1 MSVRYSVAGP
11 SVPSDDKLDS
21 TVGGQLTRAPHDT
34 SSDSALSDG
43 IPAGLRNDDPR
54 LRPVLPPTLLPAA
67 LRRVVELSEVEDQ
80 LTDDVRANVTQV
92 AAEIPSM
99 PLEDAL
105 VDLLRAADAEFHSVG
120 RRRPC
125 EERWLEAMALRIGLV
140 GGPPMTLEEVGRRL
154 GVTRERVRQV
164 MAKHMSLP
172 NCRRPYLPQIDR
184 ALELVHDLVPCGVEE
199 MGAVLQQQGIT
210 ASRISF
216 DSLRAAAVFTGRVLD
231 LVMFDGLVVRDR
243 REAAAV
249 LVAARKLTTRHGVF
263 RAEQLADEVAIEGWK
278 LTDEDAER
286 YLVSA
291 PDVTRLA
298 TDYFVHTK
306 SRRNRLLTAL
316 RTTLC
321 LQQPMSLAALTAAT
335 RRLYEWRNFGGGSS
349 GREVVPPT
357 ANALRAFCLQHG
369 DFVVEEEDGDCL
381 ISSRRPLDWRDIL
394 SAESR
399 IMVGILREAP
409 NQVLD
414 RQTFLSRCEAR
425 GVRSHIAAVH
435 LTYHPAFVRL
445 GRNLW
450 TLLGEEVPQEV
461 IEHLQGPRRRHRRE

>member
-1 MSVRYSVAGP
+1 
-11 SVPSDDKLDS
+11 
-21 TVGGQLTRAPHDT
+21 LTRAPHDAA
-34 SSDSALSDG
+34 DDRVLSDG

-54 LRPVLPPTLLPAA
+54 LRDVLPPALLPTA
-67 LRRVVELSEVEDQ
+67 LRRVVDLTELEEELPDG
-80 LTDDVRANVTQV
+80 VRAEVGRV
-92 AAEIPSM
+92 AALISSM
-99 PLEDAL
+99 TLEAAL

-120 RRRPC
+120 RRRRC

-140 GGPPMTLEEVGRRL
+140 GKPPMTLEEVGRRL

-184 ALELVHDLVPCGVEE
+184 VLELVHDLVPCSAEE
-199 MGAVLQQQGIT
+199 VGAILQRQGIT
-210 ASRISF
+210 ASQPSF
-216 DSLRAAAVFTGRVLD
+216 DSLRAAAVFTGRSMD
-231 LVMFDGLVVRDR
+231 LVVSDGLVVRDR
-243 REAAAV
+243 REAQAI

-286 YLVSA
+286 YLLSA
-291 PDVTRLA
+291 PDVRHLTA
-298 TDYFVHTK
+298 DYFVHT
-306 SRRNRLLTAL
+306 RAGRNRLVSAL

-321 LQQPMSLAALTAAT
+321 LRQPMPLAELTAAT

-349 GREVVPPT
+349 GREVVPPG
-357 ANALRAFCLQHG
+357 AHALRAFCLQHD
-369 DFVVEEEDGDCL
+369 DFVVEETGDTCL
-381 ISSRRPLDWRDIL
+381 ISSRCPLDWREIL

-399 IMVGILREAP
+399 IMVTVLREAP
-409 NQVLD
+409 HQVLD
-414 RQTFLSRCEAR
+414 RQTFLARCEAR
-425 GVRSHIAAVH
+425 GVRSNTAAVH

-450 TLLGEEVPQEV
+450 TLLGHEVPPEL
-461 IEHLQGPRRRHRRE
+461 IERLQGPRRPHPRE